1 MSGRVNIPRTIK
13 DNHYRY
19 TMAALE
25 IKIEGSGNGIY
36 CKVTNLKEVAE
47 DLKRE
52 PIDILKFFG
61 FELASH
67 IRTPDSDT
75 FIVNGKFHKEKLS
88 STLDIF
94 IDKFVLCKKCKNPET
109 NLITKGGNIYLHCIS
124 CGHEGMGDMKHK
136 FSDYITKEIKKRNVS
151 SEDSSSKKKSS
162 KKTGSKKTKVEEEED
177 DPTLFQNSTKEED
190 VKKRRKML
198 LGESGPSKEKGVSWW
213 KSEFK
218 KLLEGNE
225 KISRERFIEFRN
237 KTLWTPDDL
246 TKFMVETCINEN
258 LLKQVVPFGKR
269 FKDYFGEKRTQ
280 RSLINSVMEVIGNK
294 FPQFVD
300 RIAQIIKGFYDLDCL
315 EEDVILEWYE
325 TTDPGSEKNIE
336 KINDL
341 KLGMVQLVNWL
352 KNAEEEE

>member
-1 MSGRVNIPRTIK
+1 MSGRVNIPRSIK

-19 TMAALE
+19 TMASLE

-36 CKVTNLKEVAE
+36 CKIPNLKDIGT

-67 IRTPDSDT
+67 IRCPDADT
-75 FIVNGKFHKEKLS
+75 FIINGKFHKEKLAN
-88 STLDIF
+88 TLDIF

-109 NLITKGGNIYLHCIS
+109 NLLTKGGNIYLHCIS

-136 FSDYITKEIKKRNVS
+136 FADYITKEVKKRSSN
-151 SEDSSSKKKSS
+151 SEDKQKKKSS
-162 KKTGSKKTKVEEEED
+162 KKSSSKKEKEEEED
-177 DPTLFQNSTKEED
+177 DPSLFQNSTKEED

-218 KLLEGNE
+218 KLLENSDD
-225 KISRERFIEFRN
+225 KISREKLIEFRN
-237 KTLWTPDDL
+237 KILWTPDDL

-269 FKDYFGEKRTQ
+269 FSEFFGEKRTQ
-280 RSLINSVMEVIGNK
+280 RSLINSIMEVIGNRY
-294 FPQFVD
+294 PQFVE
-300 RIAQIIKGFYDLDCL
+300 RIAQVIKGLYDLDCL
-315 EEDVILEWYE
+315 EEDVILEWYD

-336 KINDL
+336 KITEL
-341 KLGMVQLVNWL
+341 KLGMVTLVNWL
-352 KNAEEEE
+352 KNSEEEE